1 MTLAD
6 SIMDYVINN
15 DVFKSSDTGLF
26 NRLKDITLSAYNN
39 MTILEIINLY
49 RSKYRENIGI
59 ETIKVLQG
67 DFLNGQIIGQY
78 IHQKVG
84 SNVNIGKIGALVKI
98 QSKSKSNDKME
109 QLEEIANMLARQVV
123 ALGDKELNISSLLNS
138 EYLFSSV
145 GKVSDF
151 IDKKESL
158 IDSKISVLDLFYI
171 KIK

>member
-1 MTLAD
+1 MTLTD
-6 SIMDYVINN
+6 YIMDYVINN
-15 DVFKSSDTGLF
+15 DDFDASDTGVL
-26 NRLKDITLSAYNN
+26 NRLKEIKLSAYNN
-39 MTILEIINLY
+39 MTIQEIINLY

-67 DFLNGQIIGQY
+67 DFLNGQVIGQY

-84 SNVNIGKIGALVKI
+84 SNVNVGKIGALVKI
-98 QSKSKSNDKME
+98 QSKSNDKME
-109 QLEEIANMLARQVV
+109 QLEELTNMLARQVV

-138 EYLFSSV
+138 EYLFTSA

-151 IDKKESL
+151 IDEKESL
-158 IDSKISVLDLFYI
+158 LNSKISVLDLFYI